1 MGTEG
6 DNIKNSSD
14 NNINM
19 NVSYGGVSQHKFS
32 TPVCYKCYALKQ
44 FYHPCQ
50 LFLRGN
56 KIEWGYPDIYKLL
69 QLRLRICSASKFNLC
84 YELFTRFYYTSS

>member
-1 MGTEG
+1 MGTE

-32 TPVCYKCYALKQ
+32 TRVRYKRYALKQ
-44 FYHPCQ
+44 FYHRCL

-56 KIEWGYPDIYKLL
+56 KIE
-69 QLRLRICSASKFNLC
+69 
-84 YELFTRFYYTSS
+84 